1 MKAFRIL
8 LALAIA
14 GATFYSLN
22 AFAVKNGFQDRLDFK
37 NRYYHESDC
46 NREHHRNHGFSHHD
60 RKAVDTLI
68 TPIDSTNIK

>member
-22 AFAVKNGFQDRLDFK
+22 AFAVKNGFQDRLVLK
-37 NRYYHESDC
+37 TGIIMSPIAIGNTTETTVSVTTT
-46 NREHHRNHGFSHHD
+46 E
-60 RKAVDTLI
+60 KLLI
-68 TPIDSTNIK
+68 LR

>member
-8 LALAIA
+8 LALAVA

-22 AFAVKNGFQDRLDFK
+22 VLAVQNGYRDRLDFK
-37 NRYYHESDC
+37 NRHYHEYDC
-46 NREHHRNHGFSHHD
+46 SNEHQRNHGFSHHD
-60 RKAVDTLI
+60 RKAVDTPI